1 MMFLNIK
8 PIPSGPELG
17 IRPCNNTSPSTEQF
31 NFIKSY
37 FESKMNTT
45 TTDSGLDLP
54 LPYDVTIP
62 AKTIGFKLP
71 LGISAQPKFTDDKP
85 RGYTLYPRS
94 STGSKTPLRLSNG
107 TGIIDFDYRGEI
119 TACVDNISNE
129 DYYAKQGQR
138 LFQLC
143 SYDLSPIQ
151 FIVTDE
157 INTTSRQSGGYGST
171 GA

>member
-1 MMFLNIK
+1 MFLKIQL
-8 PIPSGPELG
+8 IPAGPELG
-17 IRPCNNTSPSTEQF
+17 IRPCNSTSPSTEQF

-45 TTDSGLDLP
+45 TSDSGLDLP

-62 AKTIGFKLP
+62 AKTIGFKIP
-71 LGISAQPKFTDDKP
+71 LGICAMPSFTDGIT

-129 DYYAKQGQR
+129 AYSAKQGQR

-143 SYDLSPIQ
+143 SYDLSPIK
-151 FIVTDE
+151 FVLSDE
-157 INTTSRQSGGYGST
+157 LNTTIRQSGGYGST